1 MQYSAAA
8 AADVERTLNYRV
20 SSKEMAS
27 NSTNADEFTSAL
39 ETHAPRYGVELSAQ
53 ARAQLRRYYEL
64 VGDWNAR
71 LHLVAPCS
79 PTEFATRHVLESLLA
94 LPFFTTAARVADV
107 GSGAGLPIIPCLIL
121 RPDIGAT
128 LLEANARKTVFLR
141 EALRLLDLGGA
152 ARVIAGRFET
162 RGALAVDFVTCRAL
176 DRFIEMFPKLLDWS
190 PRASTLLLFGGPT
203 LEAEI
208 KRHALDYTALHIP
221 ASEQRFLFAV
231 KGTSGS

>member
-1 MQYSAAA
+1 MFS
-8 AADVERTLNYRV
+8 N
-20 SSKEMAS
+20 EMSMAL
-27 NSTNADEFTSAL
+27 TNADEFTSAL
-39 ETHAPRYGVELSAQ
+39 ETYAPRYGVELSAQ
-53 ARAQLRRYYEL
+53 ALAQLRRYYEH
-64 VGDWNAR
+64 VSGWNGR

-79 PTEFATRHVLESLLA
+79 PEEFATRHVLESLLA
-94 LPFFTTAARVADV
+94 LPFFTAGARVADV

-128 LLEANARKTVFLR
+128 LIEANARKTVFLR
-141 EALRLLDLGGA
+141 EALRLVDEGGA

-162 RGALAVDFVTCRAL
+162 MPEPTVDFVTCRAL
-176 DRFIEMFPKLLDWS
+176 DRFTEMFSKLLDWS
-190 PRASTLLLFGGPT
+190 PRASTLLLFGGPA

-208 KRHALDYTALHIP
+208 KRHALDYTAQRIP